1 MNALRYFSNTIPA
14 TAPGNTP
21 RPVAIETPDG
31 EFFRFLTLARD
42 IEIQLNEGQW
52 MPAAA
57 CPSFRIKDG
66 DPVIERIRLRNTGNY
81 AATYRLIVGRGELPP
96 VTVGESSEPDTVAI
110 SYDLAEVPASDTVWL
125 PPQLTGLRFR
135 RKAVVVANES
145 PAVSLHLVDED
156 GNKIVRVPGDREI
169 MLPIS
174 GRVGL
179 KNETG
184 APVAVSVG
192 GIYWTF

>member
-14 TAPGNTP
+14 TAPGDMP
-21 RPVAIETPDG
+21 KPVAIETPDG

-96 VTVGESSEPDTVAI
+96 VTVNEASEPSTVAI
-110 SYDLAEVPASDTVWL
+110 SYDLASIGASDTAWL
-125 PPQLTGLRFR
+125 EPKLTGLRFR
-135 RKAVVVANES
+135 RKAVIVANED
-145 PAVSLHLVDED
+145 PAVSLWLVDET
-156 GNKIVRVPGDREI
+156 GKRVTRIPPDREI
-169 MLPIS
+169 ILPVS
-174 GRVGL
+174 EKVGIE
-179 KNETG
+179 NPTG
-184 APVAVSVG
+184 ATVSISAG